1 MNGVEVKGIA
11 KSFGPTRVLDDVALG
26 FADGGFTSLLG
37 PSGSGK
43 TTLLRIIGGF
53 EAPDAGTVTIGGED
67 VTRIPLW
74 RRRIGMV
81 FQSYAL
87 FPHMT
92 VAENVAYGLR
102 RQGLRG
108 AAATAE
114 VARALALV
122 ELEGFDARRPK
133 QLSGGQQQRVA
144 LARAVVTKPR
154 VLLLDEPLS
163 ALDRRLRQTMQVELR
178 RIQRDSGLTTIFVTH
193 DQEEALTLS
202 DRVAILDRGRIVQE
216 GAPAELYER
225 PATLFAATF
234 LGDANLLSGTVRDGG
249 GRDPAGSVPLRRSP
263 ASRRHGRHPGGAA
276 REGAPARRR
285 FRRARG
291 LQQPGGH
298 AAPDRLCRCHLD
310 LPPDGAGRR
319 RGEGLLPQPRRPG
332 RPARRPRDP
341 GLVARP
347 YDRADRLT
355 GMVSDP
361 HGERS
366 TAIQTGAATA
376 V

>member
-1 MNGVEVKGIA
+1 MNGVEVRGIT
-11 KSFGPTRVLDDVALG
+11 KSFGPTRVLDDIAMG

-53 EAPDAGTVTIGGED
+53 EAPDAGAVLIGGED
-67 VTRIPLW
+67 VTRTPLW

-92 VAENVAYGLR
+92 VAENVAYGLH
-102 RQGLRG
+102 RQGVRGG
-108 AAATAE
+108 AAKAE

-144 LARAVVTKPR
+144 LARAIVTKPR

-178 RIQRDSGLTTIFVTH
+178 RIQRDTGLTTVFVTH

-202 DRVAILDRGRIVQE
+202 DRIAILDRGRIVQE
-216 GAPAELYER
+216 GAPADVYEH

-234 LGDANLLSGTVRDGG
+234 LGDANLFPGTVRDG
-249 GRDPAGSVPLRRSP
+249 AVATAQGSFRS
-263 ASRRHGRHPGGAA
+263 
-276 REGAPARRR
+276 
-285 FRRARG
+285 
-291 LQQPGGH
+291 
-298 AAPDRLCRCHLD
+298 AAP
-310 LPPDGAGRR
+310 LPPDGTPITLAVRPEKVRLLAEGAVAPEGFNEFDATLRQRVYAGATSTFILALWD
-319 RGEGLLPQPRRPG
+319 GSDAKAFCHSGDVPDARPG
-332 RPARRPRDP
+332 ATLRLAWSPTHTIV
-341 GLVARP
+341 L
-347 YDRADRLT
+347 RA
-355 GMVSDP
+355 
-361 HGERS
+361 
-366 TAIQTGAATA
+366 
-376 V
+376 